1 MLRRSGVQALRAAL
15 ELAAGDPRQ
24 WRSVAAIASAQDL
37 PAPMLEQLLLQLRRA
52 QLVEARRGR
61 LGGYRLRRPARE
73 IPVAELLAAV
83 GAMPDL
89 GGRGSRTAAAAAGT
103 VAPDAFAS
111 HADAPAIAPSEIGP
125 DAGPPPAGDPEA
137 QVLLALERRL
147 QRALERE
154 LAALS
159 LEELLYDLRSWR
171 ETLSNEGGL
180 MLG

>member
-1 MLRRSGVQALRAAL
+1 MLRQSGVQALRAAL

-89 GGRGSRTAAAAAGT
+89 GGRAPQAMAAASASD
-103 VAPDAFAS
+103 PDG
-111 HADAPAIAPSEIGP
+111 DMAPA
-125 DAGPPPAGDPEA
+125 DPEA

-147 QRALERE
+147 RRALERE

-171 ETLSNEGGL
+171 ETLSNGGGL

>member
-89 GGRGSRTAAAAAGT
+89 GGRGSRTAAAAAGA
-103 VAPDAFAS
+103 VAPEAFAS
-111 HADAPAIAPSEIGP
+111 HAGAPAIAPSEIGP
-125 DAGPPPAGDPEA
+125 DAGPPASDPEA
-137 QVLLALERRL
+137 QVLLALESRL